1 MDRKGKGKQ
10 IAGAGSSSG
19 KKRKG
24 GGGVEFRD
32 EGLRINSKRK
42 KPGVLQFFE
51 ESAEVGYYGGSSDE
65 ECDMDD
71 LFNDMEDEPEVE
83 TSGKDDKGGK
93 GKGSSS
99 FVFPKEEEMNE
110 DDYDRMMEERY
121 KPGSGF
127 VRYAADDVKSS
138 IEMDA
143 LVPTAHD
150 PPIWKIKCAIGRE
163 KHSVFCLMHK
173 FVELR
178 KIGTKLKILS
188 VFFVEHVKGFIFIE
202 ADKEQDVLEACMS
215 LNGIYATRMML
226 LPKSEAPHLLT
237 VQRKTKT
244 FSEGTWA
251 RIKSGKYKGDLAQV
265 VAVSDT
271 RGKALIKLIP
281 RIDIAAL
288 TQKYGGGVAVQK
300 GLNPAPRLISSSELE
315 EFRPIIQVRR
325 DRDTGMTF
333 EHLDSLMLKDGFLY
347 KKVSLDSLTSCGVKP
362 SKEEILKFA
371 PLEEKETGDVEWI
384 SEIYGEEK
392 KKKSIPAGKGVEKGE
407 GSGGGKGEGSGG
419 GKGEGS
425 SESKSESSHELYNL
439 VCFSRKD
446 FGLIVGVDDKGDGY
460 KVLKEGSDGP
470 VVVSVGKKEMQEP
483 FDSKFSALDLNNKQ
497 ISIGDVVKIAKGP
510 SEGKQGV
517 VRQVYRGI
525 IFLYAEGEEEN
536 GGYLCC
542 KSQSCEKVKLFT
554 EESNDKTGGFD
565 ASAFGDSASSPKSP
579 LSPEKEWQQQPK
591 EKYINSNQGDKGSM
605 YSIGQKL
612 RIRVGPLKGY
622 LCRVIALRYS
632 DITVKLDSQHK
643 IFTVKS
649 EHLAEVRDRNTV
661 PSMSGDAG
669 MGSFQQF
676 DMLGTEGNNG
686 DWAKGAG
693 TSEDNTSTWGSTA
706 AENKPDSAGDQS
718 GGWNAWGK
726 PPAPEASTV
735 GAWGDA
741 STPKVEAS
749 WGKQGAS
756 TSNVEDSGSW
766 GKHGGSSDGNKQN
779 DDSVWGK
786 LVEES
791 SQKKEESSWGKK
803 TGSDSDLGKGN
814 GESTWG
820 NKDGNSSASNKEGV
834 SWGQHD
840 KGSDGDQG
848 GSSWGKKNDS
858 VKDDG
863 GSSWGKKDDGGSTWG
878 KKDDGG
884 SSWGKKVDDVI
895 KDDGGSSWDKKVEGN
910 KDDGGSSWG
919 KKVDCNKDDGGSSW
933 GKKVEG
939 NKDDGGSSWG
949 KKVDCNKDDGGSSW
963 GKKDDGGPSWNKKD
977 DGNKD
982 DGGSAWGKKVESGSS
997 WRNKDGGSSWGNKD
1011 GGSSW
1016 AKKDDGGYSEQTFDR
1031 GGRGFGGRRGGGRRG
1046 GRDQFG
1052 RGRSFG
1058 HSEDQAPWSKPGGGG
1073 GSSWGKQDSGGGG
1086 SSWGKD
1092 NDAGGGSS
1100 WGKQNNAGGGG
1111 GSSWSKDNDAGGG
1124 SSWGK
1129 QNNAGGGGSSW
1140 GQEKDAGGGSS
1151 LGKQGSDGGGSSW
1164 GKKNDTGGGGSSWG
1178 QDNNAGGGSSWG
1190 KQASDGGGSSWGK
1203 KNDAGGGGGSSWGK
1217 DNDAGGGSSWG
1228 KQGSDGG
1235 GSSWGKK
1242 NDAGGGGSSW
1252 GKQGSD
1258 GGGSSWGKKS
1268 DGGGGG
1274 SSWGQEN
1281 NAGGGSS
1288 WGKQGSDG
1296 GGSSWGK
1303 KNDAGGGGGSSWG
1316 QQGGGGSAWANKQ
1329 NNDGGG
1335 GQSWSKQDDGGSKP
1349 WGEQSGGRGFGGR
1362 RGGGFR
1368 GGFRGG
1374 RNQLGRDGGGRSF
1387 ESSGWKRDN
1396 QENTT
1401 WKSNN
1406 QSGGSDW
1413 KKSWGEDSNTAK
1425 PSDSS
1430 SAGGNWG
1437 SWDANSK
1444 KETNA
1449 GGGWGANSKN
1459 ETSTG
1464 GDWGSNSKKETN
1476 AVDGD
1481 KPSNENKAAAAW
1493 GTPANDQENA
1503 GNNNDGW
1510 GKKPSDDV
1518 KTSGAA
1524 DNAWGGKTNA
1534 GASSSSGSAW

>member
-19 KKRKG
+19 KKRK
-24 GGGVEFRD
+24 GGVEFRD

-71 LFNDMEDEPEVE
+71 LFNDMENEPEVE

-150 PPIWKIKCAIGRE
+150 PPIWKIKCAIGKE

-288 TQKYGGGVAVQK
+288 TQKYGGGVSVQK

-333 EHLDSLMLKDGFLY
+333 EHLDSLMLKDGFVY

-362 SKEEILKFA
+362 SKEEILKFT

-392 KKKSIPAGKGVEKGE
+392 KKKKSIPAGKGVEKGE
-407 GSGGGKGEGSGG
+407 ASGG

-425 SESKSESSHELYNL
+425 SESQSESSHELYNL

-497 ISIGDVVKIAKGP
+497 ILIGDVVKIAKGP

-565 ASAFGDSASSPKSP
+565 ASAFGDCTSSPKSP

-676 DMLGTEGNNG
+676 DMIGTTEGNNG

-693 TSEDNTSTWGSTA
+693 TSEDNTTTWGNTA

-718 GGWNAWGK
+718 AGWNAWGK

-735 GAWGDA
+735 GTWGDA

-779 DDSVWGK
+779 DDSAWGK

-834 SWGQHD
+834 SWGQQD
-840 KGSDGDQG
+840 KGSDGNQG
-848 GSSWGKKNDS
+848 GSSWGKKNDN

-895 KDDGGSSWDKKVEGN
+895 KDDGESSWGKKVEGN
-910 KDDGGSSWG
+910 KDDGRSSWG
-919 KKVDCNKDDGGSSW
+919 KKVEGNKDDGGSSW

-939 NKDDGGSSWG
+939 NKDDGGSAWGKKVDCNKDDGESAWG

-963 GKKDDGGPSWNKKD
+963 GKKDDG
-977 DGNKD
+977 NKD
-982 DGGSAWGKKVESGSS
+982 EGSSWGKKVES
-997 WRNKDGGSSWGNKD
+997 GSSWGNKD

-1016 AKKDDGGYSEQTFDR
+1016 AKKDDGGSSWGKKDDGGYSEQTFDR

-1073 GSSWGKQDSGGGG
+1073 GSSWGKQDNGGGG

-1100 WGKQNNAGGGG
+1100 WSKQNNAGGGG

-1129 QNNAGGGGSSW
+1129 QNNSGGGGSSW
-1140 GQEKDAGGGSS
+1140 GQEK
-1151 LGKQGSDGGGSSW
+1151 
-1164 GKKNDTGGGGSSWG
+1164 
-1178 QDNNAGGGSSWG
+1178 
-1190 KQASDGGGSSWGK
+1190 
-1203 KNDAGGGGGSSWGK
+1203 
-1217 DNDAGGGSSWG
+1217 DAGGGSSWG

-1242 NDAGGGGSSW
+1242 NDASGGGSSWGKQGSDGGGSSWGKESDGGGSSWGQENNAGGGGSSW

-1268 DGGGGG
+1268 DVGGGG
-1274 SSWGQEN
+1274 SSFGQEN

-1316 QQGGGGSAWANKQ
+1316 QQGGGGGSAWGKQ

-1374 RNQLGRDGGGRSF
+1374 RNQSGRDGGGRSF

-1401 WKSNN
+1401 WKSN

-1413 KKSWGEDSNTAK
+1413 KKGWGEDSNSAK

-1437 SWDANSK
+1437 SWDTSSK

-1449 GGGWGANSKN
+1449 GGA
-1459 ETSTG
+1459 
-1464 GDWGSNSKKETN
+1464 WGSNSKKETI
-1476 AVDGD
+1476 AGAGD

-1493 GTPANDQENA
+1493 GTTANDQENA

-1518 KTSGAA
+1518 KTSGEA

>member
-24 GGGVEFRD
+24 GVEFRD
-32 EGLRINSKRK
+32 EGLRISSKRK

-178 KIGTKLKILS
+178 KIGTKLRILS

-333 EHLDSLMLKDGFLY
+333 EHLDSLMLKDGFVY

-362 SKEEILKFA
+362 SKEEILKFT

-392 KKKSIPAGKGVEKGE
+392 KKKKSIPAGKGVEKGE
-407 GSGGGKGEGSGG
+407 ASGG

-425 SESKSESSHELYNL
+425 SESQSESSHELYNL

-460 KVLKEGSDGP
+460 K
-470 VVVSVGKKEMQEP
+470 
-483 FDSKFSALDLNNKQ
+483 
-497 ISIGDVVKIAKGP
+497 
-510 SEGKQGV
+510 
-517 VRQVYRGI
+517 
-525 IFLYAEGEEEN
+525 
-536 GGYLCC
+536 
-542 KSQSCEKVKLFT
+542 
-554 EESNDKTGGFD
+554 TGGFD
-565 ASAFGDSASSPKSP
+565 ASAFGDSTSSPKSP

-591 EKYINSNQGDKGSM
+591 EKYIN
-605 YSIGQKL
+605 
-612 RIRVGPLKGY
+612 
-622 LCRVIALRYS
+622 
-632 DITVKLDSQHK
+632 
-643 IFTVKS
+643 FKS
-649 EHLAEVRDRNTV
+649 EHLAEVRDRNTM
-661 PSMSGDAG
+661 PSTSVDAG

-676 DMLGTEGNNG
+676 DMLGTTEGNNG

-693 TSEDNTSTWGSTA
+693 TSEDNTSTWGNTA

-718 GGWNAWGK
+718 GGWNAWEV
-726 PPAPEASTV
+726 AVVEVV
-735 GAWGDA
+735 GISLG
-741 STPKVEAS
+741 
-749 WGKQGAS
+749 G
-756 TSNVEDSGSW
+756 EDP
-766 GKHGGSSDGNKQN
+766 
-779 DDSVWGK
+779 
-786 LVEES
+786 L
-791 SQKKEESSWGKK
+791 
-803 TGSDSDLGKGN
+803 
-814 GESTWG
+814 
-820 NKDGNSSASNKEGV
+820 
-834 SWGQHD
+834 
-840 KGSDGDQG
+840 
-848 GSSWGKKNDS
+848 
-858 VKDDG
+858 
-863 GSSWGKKDDGGSTWG
+863 
-878 KKDDGG
+878 
-884 SSWGKKVDDVI
+884 
-895 KDDGGSSWDKKVEGN
+895 
-910 KDDGGSSWG
+910 
-919 KKVDCNKDDGGSSW
+919 
-933 GKKVEG
+933 
-939 NKDDGGSSWG
+939 
-949 KKVDCNKDDGGSSW
+949 
-963 GKKDDGGPSWNKKD
+963 
-977 DGNKD
+977 
-982 DGGSAWGKKVESGSS
+982 
-997 WRNKDGGSSWGNKD
+997 
-1011 GGSSW
+1011 
-1016 AKKDDGGYSEQTFDR
+1016 
-1031 GGRGFGGRRGGGRRG
+1031 
-1046 GRDQFG
+1046 
-1052 RGRSFG
+1052 
-1058 HSEDQAPWSKPGGGG
+1058 DQAPWSKPGGGG
-1073 GSSWGKQDSGGGG
+1073 GSSWGKQDNGGGG

-1100 WGKQNNAGGGG
+1100 WSKQNNAGGGG

-1124 SSWGK
+1124 GGSSWGK
-1129 QNNAGGGGSSW
+1129 QNNAGGGG
-1140 GQEKDAGGGSS
+1140 
-1151 LGKQGSDGGGSSW
+1151 GSSW
-1164 GKKNDTGGGGSSWG
+1164 I
-1178 QDNNAGGGSSWG
+1178 
-1190 KQASDGGGSSWGK
+1190 
-1203 KNDAGGGGGSSWGK
+1203 K

-1228 KQGSDGG
+1228 KQNNSGGGGSNWGQEKDAGGGSSWGKQGSDAG

-1268 DGGGGG
+1268 DVGGGG
-1274 SSWGQEN
+1274 SSFGQEN

-1316 QQGGGGSAWANKQ
+1316 QQGGGGGSAWGKQ

-1374 RNQLGRDGGGRSF
+1374 RNQSGRDGGGRSF

-1413 KKSWGEDSNTAK
+1413 KKGWGEDSNSAK

-1437 SWDANSK
+1437 SWDTSSK

-1449 GGGWGANSKN
+1449 GGA
-1459 ETSTG
+1459 
-1464 GDWGSNSKKETN
+1464 WGSNSKKETI
-1476 AVDGD
+1476 AGDGD
-1481 KPSNENKAAAAW
+1481 KPSNENKAAAW
-1493 GTPANDQENA
+1493 GTANDQENA

-1518 KTSGAA
+1518 KTSGEA

>member
-1 MDRKGKGKQ
+1 MDHKGKGKQ
-10 IAGAGSSSG
+10 IAGTGSSSVG
-19 KKRKG
+19 KKRKGG

-32 EGLRINSKRK
+32 EGLRINNSSKRK

-65 ECDMDD
+65 DCDFDD
-71 LFNDMEDEPEVE
+71 DFLNDVGDEPELE
-83 TSGKDDKGGK
+83 TGGKDDKG

-178 KIGTKLKILS
+178 KIGTKLRILS

-237 VQRKTKT
+237 VQKKTKT

-281 RIDIAAL
+281 RIDMAAL
-288 TQKYGGGVAVQK
+288 TQKYGGGVVAQK
-300 GLNPAPRLISSSELE
+300 GLNPAPRLISSSELA
-315 EFRPIIQVRR
+315 EFRPLIQVRR

-333 EHLDSLMLKDGFLY
+333 EHLDSLMLKDGFVY

-362 SKEEILKFA
+362 SKEEILKFT
-371 PLEEKETGDVEWI
+371 PLEKKETGDVEWI
-384 SEIYGEEK
+384 SEIYGE
-392 KKKSIPAGKGVEKGE
+392 
-407 GSGGGKGEGSGG
+407 
-419 GKGEGS
+419 KGEGS
-425 SESKSESSHELYNL
+425 SESKLESSYELYNL

-446 FGLIVGVDDKGDGY
+446 FGLIVGVDDKGDGF

-470 VVVSVGKKEMQEP
+470 VVVSVGKKEMQDRP

-497 ISIGDVVKIAKGP
+497 VSINDVVKITKGP

-565 ASAFGDSASSPKSP
+565 AFAFGDSTSSPKSP
-579 LSPEKEWQQQPK
+579 LSPEKEWQPK

-661 PSMSGDAG
+661 PSTSVDAG
-669 MGSFQQF
+669 MGSFQHF

-686 DWAKGAG
+686 DWAKGAS
-693 TSEDNTSTWGSTA
+693 TSEDNTATWGTTA
-706 AENKPDSAGDQS
+706 AENKPDTAGDQS
-718 GGWNAWGK
+718 GGWNSWGK

-741 STPKVEAS
+741 SAPKGEAS

-756 TSNVEDSGSW
+756 TSNVEDLGSW
-766 GKHGGSSDGNKQN
+766 GGGSSDGNKQDN
-779 DDSVWGK
+779 DSRWGK
-786 LVEES
+786 LVEDSES
-791 SQKKEESSWGKK
+791 SQKKEDSFWGKK
-803 TGSDSDLGKGN
+803 SGSDSDLGKGN

-820 NKDGNSSASNKEGV
+820 KKDGNSSASNKDGV

-840 KGSDGDQG
+840 KGSDGNQG

-858 VKDDG
+858 IKDDG

-884 SSWGKKVDDVI
+884 SSWGKKVDDII
-895 KDDGGSSWDKKVEGN
+895 KDDGGSA
-910 KDDGGSSWG
+910 WG
-919 KKVDCNKDDGGSSW
+919 KKVEANNDDGGSSW
-933 GKKVEG
+933 GKKVEA
-939 NKDDGGSSWG
+939 NNDDGGSAWG
-949 KKVDCNKDDGGSSW
+949 KKVEA
-963 GKKDDGGPSWNKKD
+963 
-977 DGNKD
+977 NKD
-982 DGGSAWGKKVESGSS
+982 DGGSAWGKKVEANKDDGGSAWGKKVDANKDDGGSS
-997 WRNKDGGSSWGNKD
+997 WGTKVDANNVDGGSSWGKKDDGGSSWNKKDDGNKEEGSSWGKKVESGSSWGNKD

-1016 AKKDDGGYSEQTFDR
+1016 TKKDDGGSTWGKKDDGGYSEQTFDR

-1058 HSEDQAPWSKPGGGG
+1058 HSEDNAPWSKPGGG
-1073 GSSWGKQDSGGGG
+1073 SSWSKQDGGGGG

-1100 WGKQNNAGGGG
+1100 WSKQNNAGGGG
-1111 GSSWSKDNDAGGG
+1111 GSSWSKDNDSG
-1124 SSWGK
+1124 
-1129 QNNAGGGGSSW
+1129 
-1140 GQEKDAGGGSS
+1140 
-1151 LGKQGSDGGGSSW
+1151 
-1164 GKKNDTGGGGSSWG
+1164 
-1178 QDNNAGGGSSWG
+1178 GGGSSWG
-1190 KQASDGGGSSWGK
+1190 KQASDGGSSSWGK
-1203 KNDAGGGGGSSWGK
+1203 KNDAGGGGGSSWGQENNAGGGSSWGK
-1217 DNDAGGGSSWG
+1217 QGSAGGGSSWGKKNDAGGGGGGSNWGQENNTGGGSSWG

-1242 NDAGGGGSSW
+1242 NDAGGGSNW
-1252 GKQGSD
+1252 GQQD
-1258 GGGSSWGKKS
+1258 GGGSAWGK
-1268 DGGGGG
+1268 
-1274 SSWGQEN
+1274 QN
-1281 NAGGGSS
+1281 NDAGGGSS
-1288 WGKQGSDG
+1288 WSKQG
-1296 GGSSWGK
+1296 
-1303 KNDAGGGGGSSWG
+1303 
-1316 QQGGGGSAWANKQ
+1316 
-1329 NNDGGG
+1329 
-1335 GQSWSKQDDGGSKP
+1335 DGGSKP
-1349 WGEQSGGRGFGGR
+1349 WGDQSGGRGGFGGR

-1374 RNQLGRDGGGRSF
+1374 RSGRDGGRSF
-1387 ESSGWKRDN
+1387 ESSGWKRDS

-1401 WKSNN
+1401 WKSN

-1413 KKSWGEDSNTAK
+1413 KKSWGEDSNSAK

-1449 GGGWGANSKN
+1449 GGGWGTDSKK
-1459 ETSTG
+1459 ETDAG

-1476 AVDGD
+1476 AGDGD
-1481 KPSNENKAAAAW
+1481 KPSNENKAAAW
-1493 GTPANDQENA
+1493 GTANDQEST

-1510 GKKPSDDV
+1510 SKKSSDDV
-1518 KTSGAA
+1518 KTSGEA

-1534 GASSSSGSAW
+1534 GTSSSSDSPWGTGAKKSGW

>member
-24 GGGVEFRD
+24 GGGGGGGVEFRD
-32 EGLRINSKRK
+32 EGLRISSKRK

-333 EHLDSLMLKDGFLY
+333 EHLDSLMLKDGFVY

-362 SKEEILKFA
+362 SKEEILKFT

-392 KKKSIPAGKGVEKGE
+392 KKKKSIPAGKGVEKGE
-407 GSGGGKGEGSGG
+407 ASGG

-425 SESKSESSHELYNL
+425 SESQSESSHELYNL

-565 ASAFGDSASSPKSP
+565 ASAFGDSTSSPKSP

-622 LCRVIALRYS
+622 LCRVIGLRYS

-649 EHLAEVRDRNTV
+649 EHLAEVRDRNTM
-661 PSMSGDAG
+661 PSTSVDAG

-676 DMLGTEGNNG
+676 DMLGTTEGNNG

-693 TSEDNTSTWGSTA
+693 TSEDNTSTWGNTA

-766 GKHGGSSDGNKQN
+766 GQHGGSSDGNKQN

-791 SQKKEESSWGKK
+791 SQKKEESSWGKE

-834 SWGQHD
+834 SWGQQD
-840 KGSDGDQG
+840 KGSDGNQG

-884 SSWGKKVDDVI
+884 SSWGKKVDDVM
-895 KDDGGSSWDKKVEGN
+895 KDDGESSWGKKVEGN
-910 KDDGGSSWG
+910 KDDGRSSWG
-919 KKVDCNKDDGGSSW
+919 KKDDGNKDDGRSSW

-949 KKVDCNKDDGGSSW
+949 KKVEGDKDDGGSSW
-963 GKKDDGGPSWNKKD
+963 VKKVDC
-977 DGNKD
+977 NKD
-982 DGGSAWGKKVESGSS
+982 DGESAWGKK
-997 WRNKDGGSSWGNKD
+997 NN
-1011 GGSSW
+1011 
-1016 AKKDDGGYSEQTFDR
+1016 A
-1031 GGRGFGGRRGGGRRG
+1031 
-1046 GRDQFG
+1046 
-1052 RGRSFG
+1052 
-1058 HSEDQAPWSKPGGGG
+1058 GGGG
-1073 GSSWGKQDSGGGG
+1073 GSSWI
-1086 SSWGKD
+1086 KD

-1100 WGKQNNAGGGG
+1100 WGKQNNSGGG
-1111 GSSWSKDNDAGGG
+1111 GSN
-1124 SSWGK
+1124 
-1129 QNNAGGGGSSW
+1129 W
-1140 GQEKDAGGGSS
+1140 GQEK
-1151 LGKQGSDGGGSSW
+1151 
-1164 GKKNDTGGGGSSWG
+1164 
-1178 QDNNAGGGSSWG
+1178 
-1190 KQASDGGGSSWGK
+1190 
-1203 KNDAGGGGGSSWGK
+1203 
-1217 DNDAGGGSSWG
+1217 DAGGGSSWG
-1228 KQGSDGG
+1228 KQGSDAG

-1268 DGGGGG
+1268 DVGGGG
-1274 SSWGQEN
+1274 SSFGQEN

-1316 QQGGGGSAWANKQ
+1316 QQGGGGGSAWGKQ

-1374 RNQLGRDGGGRSF
+1374 RNQSGRDGGGRSF

-1413 KKSWGEDSNTAK
+1413 KKGWGEDSNSAK

-1430 SAGGNWG
+1430 SAGRNWG
-1437 SWDANSK
+1437 SWDTSSK

-1449 GGGWGANSKN
+1449 GGA
-1459 ETSTG
+1459 
-1464 GDWGSNSKKETN
+1464 WGSNSKKETI
-1476 AVDGD
+1476 AGDGD
-1481 KPSNENKAAAAW
+1481 KPSNENKAAAW
-1493 GTPANDQENA
+1493 GTANDQENA

-1518 KTSGAA
+1518 KTSGEA

-1534 GASSSSGSAW
+1534 GTSSSSGSAW